1 MIALEVR
8 VEVMAALEM
17 QLAVVMVKVLVA
29 VLWVFVV
36 VVGAARV
43 VFTVVVE
50 ALEFMVV
57 GGSSNGVGSCGGS
70 TAAQLRR
77 QLKVVLL
84 VKPRKCNC

>member
-1 MIALEVR
+1 M
-8 VEVMAALEM
+8 EVMAALEM

-29 VLWVFVV
+29 VLLVFVV

-57 GGSSNGVGSCGGS
+57 VLAVVVGRRSNGVGSCGGS

>member
-1 MIALEVR
+1 MEVL
-8 VEVMAALEM
+8 AALEM

-29 VLWVFVV
+29 VLLVFVV

-70 TAAQLRR
+70 TAPQLRR